1 MNSDDPTD
9 RNHLEEN
16 VRRLLARAE
25 PDLTLPEA
33 SKARILSALTE
44 TATMTPSTAGG
55 LIRKGRSMITSK
67 TARYVAVS
75 TAAAIVLLAIGFW
88 PDDSRKGIA
97 WANVAEGV
105 AQIRTVAFRMRTTVS
120 MEGLKT
126 VVMEASA
133 YQSSEHGARADM
145 HQDGQLTMTSFM
157 LPRERVS
164 LMVCPKSKT
173 YTQMALT
180 EEQAEKMRAKED
192 PRAWLRAMMEG
203 PYKELGRDE
212 LEGVAVAGIEA
223 EGPAIL
229 GGMLEDAVARV
240 WVDVAT
246 ELPVRMEIEGTASGG
261 KTQMK
266 MVADEFQWDTPLDP
280 ALFEPAIPDDYTVQ
294 AMGTLPEATEATLI
308 EALRSFADLT
318 GGRYPTSLA
327 YTTSMREMFE
337 AYFAK
342 HGVKLSEDGV
352 LGQEALKTLKD
363 LAVASTLLA
372 QWHREGKEPVYYGS
386 KVTAKDADA
395 PLLRWD
401 ADDGQYKVLFG
412 NLRVETVDSTRLK
425 TLEERVS
432 K

>member
-1 MNSDDPTD
+1 
-9 RNHLEEN
+9 
-16 VRRLLARAE
+16 
-25 PDLTLPEA
+25 
-33 SKARILSALTE
+33 
-44 TATMTPSTAGG
+44 
-55 LIRKGRSMITSK
+55 
-67 TARYVAVS
+67 
-75 TAAAIVLLAIGFW
+75 
-88 PDDSRKGIA
+88 
-97 WANVAEGV
+97 
-105 AQIRTVAFRMRTTVS
+105 

-133 YQSSEHGARADM
+133 YQSSEHGARADK